1 MKKSKRSRTALLL
14 VDFMNPL
21 DFPEGGRLAAKAL
34 GAARRTATLRQRAG
48 RRNIP
53 VIYANDHFG
62 HWNHDFR
69 QVISVCISRGP
80 SSRALVETL
89 APRAEDYF
97 VLKPRHS
104 AFFGTP
110 LEFLLDELGVK
121 RLVITGLVT
130 EYCVLFTAHDAY
142 IRKFALWV
150 PADCVASASSTRKST
165 TLRHLQNVLRA
176 RVDASGADFE
186 RVFARRD
193 ER

>member
-1 MKKSKRSRTALLL
+1 MKKSKHSRTALLL

-34 GAARRTATLRQRAG
+34 LAARRTAALRQRAG
-48 RRNIP
+48 SRNIP

-69 QVISVCISRGP
+69 HVIGACISRGP
-80 SSRALVETL
+80 SSRALVEAL
-89 APRAEDYF
+89 APREEDYF

-110 LEFLLDELGVK
+110 LEFLLDELRVA

-142 IRKFALWV
+142 VRKFALWV
-150 PADCVASASSTRKST
+150 PADCVASSSPSRKST
-165 TLRHLQNVLRA
+165 TLRHLQKVLHA
-176 RVDASGADFE
+176 RIDASAADFGT
-186 RVFARRD
+186 VFARRD
-193 ER
+193 DR